1 MHDDM
6 KVYFISGLGA
16 DRRVFK
22 YISLPDGF
30 EIVYIDWILPLKAE
44 SLQDYAWRLAGAI
57 DHTKPFVL
65 LGLSLGG
72 MIVSEIAKKYK
83 PVITILVSSV
93 PVASQLP
100 RYLLAIGK
108 LHIQHLVPSQIVKSA
123 VLIKRLFT
131 IETTADKK
139 LIIQMLKDT
148 DMRFIRWS
156 AEAIAGWK
164 NKTLPVPYIHI
175 HGVQDRILPIRFTKP
190 TYIVQKGG
198 HLIIMSKAAEI
209 NQIIKKTLAEAV
221 DFNRY
226 DAINQ

>member
-16 DRRVFK
+16 DSRVFK
-22 YISLPDGF
+22 YISLPNGF
-30 EIVYIDWILPLKAE
+30 EVVYIDWILPIKEE
-44 SLQDYAWRLAGAI
+44 SLQDYAWRLAAAI
-57 DHTKPFVL
+57 DDTKPFVL

-72 MIVSEIAKKYK
+72 MIASEIVKKYK
-83 PVITILVSSV
+83 PVITILISSV

-100 RYLLAIGK
+100 RYLRAIGR
-108 LHIQHLVPSQIVKSA
+108 LHIQHLVPAQIVKSA

-131 IETTADKK
+131 IETSADKK

-148 DMRFIRWS
+148 DMKFIRWS

-164 NKTLPVPYIHI
+164 NKILPVPYIQI
-175 HGVQDRILPIRFTKP
+175 HGTQDRILPIRFTKP
-190 TYIVQKGG
+190 THVIQKGG

-209 NQIIKKTLAEAV
+209 NQIIKKTLIDAV
-221 DFNRY
+221 DFNRA
-226 DAINQ
+226 DAVNQ